1 MKTLFRSFT
10 LVLLVLLLCIPISAE
25 ANLDAKALSEKLQ
38 EAVPAK
44 FGYVDNSEYYMS
56 SYFSGLEDVDDFYIV
71 TCADSTN
78 FNEIGVFHLKSN
90 EHLAANHK
98 LLKKYLLKIKQN
110 FESGVVYNI
119 EEYPKF
125 ENAKVFSVGNYLV
138 YTVLDRAASQKAE
151 QAARSALKK
160 A

>member
-1 MKTLFRSFT
+1 MKAIFRSLFMIV
-10 LVLLVLLLCIPISAE
+10 LVLVLCIPIAASTKI
-25 ANLDAKALSEKLQ
+25 DAKGLNEKIQ
-38 EAVPAK
+38 EVCPAK

-78 FNEIGVFHLKSN
+78 FNEIGAFHLKSTS
-90 EHLAANHK
+90 HLASNQK
-98 LLKKYLLKIKQN
+98 LLKKYLAKIKQN

-125 ENAKVFSVGNYLV
+125 ENAKAFVLGNYLV
-138 YTVLDRAASQKAE
+138 YVVLDKEASKKAE
-151 QAARSALKK
+151 ETVRGLLS
-160 A
+160 